1 LAGVARAVGS
11 ALWPGL
17 SADRESAG
25 WDALA
30 LGGPAPARWAW
41 RRLPWLAGL
50 YALVVV
56 IAAAGGVINSSHRGN
71 GGVAFLLLLPFV
83 GGLALAARRPRDG
96 WRVVT
101 LWLLVTPFL
110 VAPPARPVPPL
121 EAWRWCLW
129 VPALLLV
136 GMAGPGPVVAAVGV
150 VSALVLLALTL
161 LTSWPV
167 DPGYLTLSVA
177 GVAVALVVGASVGA
191 GVTSRRARR
200 CSA

>member
-96 WRVVT
+96 WRVV
-101 LWLLVTPFL
+101 
-110 VAPPARPVPPL
+110 
-121 EAWRWCLW
+121 
-129 VPALLLV
+129 
-136 GMAGPGPVVAAVGV
+136 
-150 VSALVLLALTL
+150 ALVLLALTL

-177 GVAVALVVGASVGA
+177 GAAVALVVGASVGA

-200 CSA
+200 CSP